1 MLQNRQSRESLWKI
15 IDRDIKD
22 AGFYKNLHNNI
33 KFEITIADSMI
44 LIIDDD
50 IAVSASLCLLL
61 KNAGHETVTAES
73 PTEAKAILAT
83 RQAELI
89 IMDMNFSVET
99 SGEEGIKLLQE
110 IKSQHAPI
118 PIILITG
125 WGSISLAVKG
135 MKLGAADF
143 INKPWDNNFLLQSV
157 KTALNLSQA
166 QQTTN
171 TSPDRDTLNR
181 KYRLENIVGESPQLM
196 SILETIGRIS
206 ATDASVL
213 IQGESGTGKELI
225 AEAIHQNSLRKNK
238 PFIKVNLG
246 GISASLFE
254 SEMFG
259 HKRGAFTD
267 AKSDRVGRFEL
278 ANKGTIFL
286 DEIGDLDLNS
296 QVKLLRVLQDR
307 TFEVLGDSRSKTV
320 DVRVICATNRNL
332 QAMVDEGKFRED
344 LYYRI
349 NLIAVK
355 LPPLRERPDDIPL
368 LVEFFIQNLRKI
380 YQRENLTIKRKA
392 LKWIKELPLTGNIRE
407 LKNLVE
413 RTVLV
418 TPHDQLD
425 VDDFTIQMQ
434 APGSNIMKAMP
445 AVGSITLDQMEKSM
459 IVKAMEHHKK
469 NISKVSRSLGIS
481 RGALYRRLEKFN
493 IPYETQD

>member
-1 MLQNRQSRESLWKI
+1 
-15 IDRDIKD
+15 
-22 AGFYKNLHNNI
+22 
-33 KFEITIADSMI
+33 MI

-50 IAVSASLCLLL
+50 IAVSTSLDLLL
-61 KNAGHETVTAES
+61 KNAGHETETAAS
-73 PTEAKAILAT
+73 PAEANAILAS
-83 RQAELI
+83 RQAALI

-99 SGEEGIKLLQE
+99 SGEEGIRLLQE
-110 IKSQHAPI
+110 IKTKHPSVPV
-118 PIILITG
+118 ILITG

-157 KTALNLSQA
+157 KTALNLSKSH
-166 QQTTN
+166 QTTN
-171 TSPDRDTLNR
+171 ISSDRATLNK
-181 KYRLENIVGESPQLM
+181 KYQLENIVGESPQLVPV
-196 SILETIGRIS
+196 LETIGRIS

-238 PFIKVNLG
+238 PFVKVNLG
-246 GISASLFE
+246 GISSALFE

-278 ANKGTIFL
+278 AHKGTIFL

-307 TFEVLGDSRSKTV
+307 TFEVLGDSRSKSV
-320 DVRVICATNRNL
+320 DIRVICATNRDL

-349 NLIAVK
+349 NLISVK
-355 LPPLRERPDDIPL
+355 LPPLRQRPDDIPL
-368 LVEFFIQNLRKI
+368 LVEFFIQNMRKI
-380 YQRENLTIKRKA
+380 YQRENLTIKRNA
-392 LKWIKELPLTGNIRE
+392 LKWIKELPLAGNIRE

-418 TPHDQLD
+418 TPHDLLD
-425 VDDFTIQMQ
+425 VEDFMTQMQ
-434 APGSNIMKAMP
+434 PPGSKNIMKSMP
-445 AVGSITLDQMEKSM
+445 AVGSITLDEMERSM
-459 IVKAMEHHKK
+459 IMKAMEHHKK
-469 NISKVSRSLGIS
+469 NISRVARSLGIS